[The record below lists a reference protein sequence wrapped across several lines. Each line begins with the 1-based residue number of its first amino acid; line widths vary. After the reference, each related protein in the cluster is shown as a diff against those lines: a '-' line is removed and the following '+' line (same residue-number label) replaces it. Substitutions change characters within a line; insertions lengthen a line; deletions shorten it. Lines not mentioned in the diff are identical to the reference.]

1 MSKIIM
7 LLMSLSLYAANSL
20 SQSWQPVGRFTAFY
34 PTYIYV
40 DSTNNSLLFTG
51 RFLHINDSNFVG
63 IASYKNNQFTGFGC
77 GINWDCVSPLSPFGQ
92 VFGYNIIKFNNELY
106 ATGDFDKIGNI
117 PTKNFGIWNGQN
129 WSAGGSGIENG
140 YGAVFK
146 IIENELYLCGTF
158 DSAFG
163 IAANS
168 FIKFNGQNWSNVFNI
183 PEFSPVG
190 NKNFAS
196 SIIKYQGKL
205 FAAGQFYSGLG
216 ANDINAITVYNGTNW
231 VKVGTGI
238 PNPNDAVSDMVIYKN
253 ELIVAGHFTKQSHP
267 LNPGNNIAAWNGS
280 EWHSL
285 GDTAQGFGINGINGS
300 IVRMIVH
307 NDYLYVCGH
316 FSDAGNQ
323 QATNIARWDGTNWC
337 ALATGFSSATTNETV
352 TSISFYGDT
361 LFAVGDFTNYD
372 GDTTIRFAAKLANPD
387 SYVTNCTTV
396 GVSENQELINQIT
409 IFPNPAEDRIYFN
422 GLPKNCK
429 IEIFNNLGQLQ
440 LSITNNDINGIDISS
455 LANGFYIYTITHNL
469 NNIMT
474 SGKFVKKTTRLP

>member
-1 MSKIIM
+1 M

-34 PTYIYV
+34 PTYNYV
-40 DSTNNSLLFTG
+40 DSTDNSLIFTG
-51 RFLHINDSNFVG
+51 RFLKINDSNFVG
-63 IASYKNNQFTGFGC
+63 IASYKNNLFSGFSC

-168 FIKFNGQNWSNVFNI
+168 FIKFDGQNWSNVFNI

-205 FAAGQFYSGLG
+205 YAAGQFYSGLG
-216 ANDINAITVYNGTNW
+216 ANDINAITVYDGTNW
-231 VKVGTGI
+231 IKVGTGL

-253 ELIVAGHFTKQSHP
+253 ELIVAGHFTKQSNP

-285 GDTAQGFGINGINGS
+285 GDASQGFGINGINGS
-300 IVRMIVH
+300 IVHMIVH

-323 QATNIARWDGTNWC
+323 LATNIARWDGTNWC

-352 TSISFYGDT
+352 TSIAFYGDT
-361 LFAVGDFTNYD
+361 LFAVGDFTNYN

-396 GVSENQELINQIT
+396 GGYENLEFIDQIK
-409 IFPNPAEDRIYFN
+409 IFPNPTEDRIYFN
-422 GLPKNCK
+422 GLPKNCQ

-440 LSITNNDINGIDISS
+440 LSINNNDINSIDISS
-455 LANGFYIYTITHNL
+455 FANGFYIYTITHKL

-474 SGKFVKKTTRLP
+474 TGKFVKKTTRQQ